1 MKESVRCSMNYR
13 YSHVIGF
20 LSVSGRGFNNPVDLA
35 TGDDGTLYV
44 LNRAGSDVAERM
56 VSKRITICT
65 VEEDYFGEF
74 AYGGAA
80 QGQMMWPCAM
90 VMSADGKLFVSDE
103 ALHRISIYDTHGS
116 FIDSWGVHGRNDGEF
131 NRPSG
136 IAFDPEGNLLVADGL
151 NHRIQRYTADGRYLG
166 GWGRKGIES
175 GEFNIPWGIAVDI
188 AGNVLVADWRNDRIQ
203 KFDSGG
209 SPLATFGS
217 AGSLEG
223 ELSRPSGITVDEDCN
238 LYIADWGNH
247 RVQILNPEGRFI
259 AAFRGNAG
267 MSKWSDDYF
276 RANPD
281 ELEERQ
287 KADLE
292 PILDSSTI
300 YDTRDESASI
310 EKYFWGPTAVKLD
323 NHGRMFVVDSC
334 RHRIQVYQREK
345 PEVQ

>member
-1 MKESVRCSMNYR
+1 MNESVQRSMNYR

-35 TGDDGTLYV
+35 IGDDSTLYV

-65 VEEDYFGEF
+65 LEEDYFGEF
-74 AYGGAA
+74 AYGGTA

-90 VMSADGKLFVSDE
+90 VMSPDGKLFVTDE
-103 ALHRISIYDTHGS
+103 ALHRISIYDTGGD
-116 FIDSWGVHGRNDGEF
+116 FIDSWGARGRNDGEF

-136 IAFDPEGNLLVADGL
+136 IAFDLEGNLLVADGL

-166 GWGRKGIES
+166 GWGRKGVEP
-175 GEFNIPWGIAVDI
+175 GEFNIPWGIAVDVS
-188 AGNVLVADWRNDRIQ
+188 GNVLVADWRNDRIQ
-203 KFDSGG
+203 KFDSDGN
-209 SPLATFGS
+209 PLATFGS
-217 AGSLEG
+217 TGSMAG

-247 RVQILNPEGRFI
+247 RVQILNAEGRFI

-292 PILDSSTI
+292 PVLDSSTV

-310 EKYFWGPTAVKLD
+310 EKYFWGPTAVRLD
-323 NHGRMFVVDSC
+323 SHGRMFVVDSC
-334 RHRIQVYQREK
+334 RHRIQVYQRGEA
-345 PEVQ
+345 EE

>member
-1 MKESVRCSMNYR
+1 MKESARCSMNYR

-35 TGDDGTLYV
+35 TDDGCTLYV

-74 AYGGAA
+74 AYGGSA
-80 QGQMMWPCAM
+80 QGQMMWPCTMA
-90 VMSADGKLFVSDE
+90 MSADGKLFVSDE
-103 ALHRISIYDTHGS
+103 ALHRISIYDTDGT

-166 GWGRKGIES
+166 GWGGKGVEP

-203 KFDSGG
+203 KFDSDG

-217 AGSLEG
+217 TGSLEG